1 MSSAPQATFPE
12 RALAEL
18 LPELEGTPSGGLR
31 VGGICLD
38 SRRVRAGDAFI
49 ALRGARH
56 DGGAYVEEAAR
67 RGARVVLF
75 AQDEAAA
82 PAAPAMP
89 AAIGVSRLGE
99 RVSEI
104 AGRFYGHPSESM
116 AVIGVTGTNGKTT
129 CTQLIAQAF
138 GLLGT
143 GFGVIGT
150 LGWGFPGR
158 LDATTHTTPDA
169 VSLQQMLARLRREG
183 AAGAAVEVSSHAL
196 KQGRVRAVRFETAI
210 FTNLTHDHL
219 DYHGS
224 LEDYAASKQ
233 SLFAFERLSHAV
245 VNSDDPFG
253 RRILAA
259 LPPGVDA
266 LSYGVADR
274 AARVR
279 AGEPVFS
286 ADGLAAEVETPWGR
300 GTLRTPLL
308 GRFNLYNALAA
319 LAALCLHG
327 VAFDDAL
334 GVLPRLSPVAGRMQ
348 RVTAASGPLVIV
360 DYAHTPDALE
370 QSLRALRQHC
380 TGRLWC
386 VFGCGGDRD
395 RAKRPLMGRI
405 AWEHADELLITSDN
419 PRGEDPAAIIAEIA
433 TGLPARGAACEP
445 DRAAAIRRAIAAAR
459 PGDCVLIAGKG
470 HEEYQEVNGVRTP
483 FSDAGIARA
492 ALAQWGVPR

>member
-1 MSSAPQATFPE
+1 MRDAPVAAFPA
-12 RALAEL
+12 RALAQL
-18 LPELEGTPSGGLR
+18 LPELAGTASGALR
-31 VGGICLD
+31 VGGLCLD
-38 SRRVRAGDAFI
+38 SRRVSAGDAFV

-56 DGGAYVEEAAR
+56 DGTAHVDEAAR
-67 RGARVVLF
+67 RGASVVLF
-75 AQDEAAA
+75 EEGVAGG
-82 PAAPAMP
+82 PAATAALP
-89 AAIGVSRLGE
+89 AIGVRRLGE

-104 AGRFYGHPSESM
+104 AGRFYGEPSQSM

-138 GLLGT
+138 ELLGT
-143 GFGVIGT
+143 RCGVIGT

-169 VSLQQMLARLRREG
+169 VSLQQMLAALRRDG

-210 FTNLTHDHL
+210 FTNLSHDHL

-224 LEDYAASKQ
+224 VEDYGASKQ
-233 SLFAFERLSHAV
+233 ALFAFERLLHAV

-253 RRILAA
+253 RRILDA
-259 LPPGVDA
+259 LPRGVDA
-266 LSYGVADR
+266 LGYGVAD
-274 AARVR
+274 ASARVR
-279 AGEPVFS
+279 ATEPVFS
-286 ADGLAAEVETPWGR
+286 AAGLVAQVVTPWGR

-319 LAALCLHG
+319 LSALCLHG
-327 VAFDDAL
+327 VSFEDAL
-334 GVLPRLSPVAGRMQ
+334 AVFPRLSPVAGRME
-348 RVTAASGPLVIV
+348 RVAAAAGPLVIV

-370 QSLRALRQHC
+370 QTLRALRQHC

-419 PRGEDPAAIIAEIA
+419 PRSEDPAAIIAEIA
-433 TGLPARGAACEP
+433 TGLPEHGAACEP
-445 DRAAAIRRAIAAAR
+445 DRAVAIRRAIAAAR

-470 HEEYQEVNGVRTP
+470 HEDYQEVNGVRTP
-483 FSDAGIARA
+483 FSDAGVARA
-492 ALAQWGVPR
+492 ALARWSAVS

>member
-1 MSSAPQATFPE
+1 MRDVQPPAFPA

-18 LPELEGTPSGGLR
+18 LPELAGTPGGALVVGGL
-31 VGGICLD
+31 CLD
-38 SRRVRAGDAFI
+38 SRRVSAGDAFI

-56 DGGAYVEEAAR
+56 DGADHVGEAAR
-67 RGARVVLF
+67 RGASVVLLEQEY
-75 AQDEAAA
+75 AAGVAAA
-82 PAAPAMP
+82 ATLAT
-89 AAIGVSRLGE
+89 IGVSRLGE

-104 AGRFYGHPSESM
+104 AGRFYGEPSASM

-138 GLLGT
+138 ELLGT
-143 GFGVIGT
+143 RYGVIGT

-158 LDATTHTTPDA
+158 LDVTAHTTPDA
-169 VSLQQMLARLRREG
+169 VSLQQMLARLRRDG
-183 AAGAAVEVSSHAL
+183 AAGAALEVSSHAL

-224 LEDYAASKQ
+224 FEDYGASKQ
-233 SLFAFERLSHAV
+233 MLFAFERLSHAV

-253 RRILAA
+253 RRILDA
-259 LPPGVDA
+259 LPRGVDA
-266 LSYGVADR
+266 LSYGVAD
-274 AARVR
+274 AGARVR
-279 AGEPVFS
+279 ACEPVFS
-286 ADGLAAEVETPWGR
+286 ADGLVAQVESPWGR

-308 GRFNLYNALAA
+308 GHFNLHNALAA
-319 LAALCLHG
+319 LSALCLHG

-334 GVLPRLSPVAGRMQ
+334 AVFPRLSPVAGRME
-348 RVTAASGPLVIV
+348 RIAAAAGPLVIV

-370 QSLRALRQHC
+370 QTLRALSPHC
-380 TGRLWC
+380 SGRLWC

-419 PRGEDPAAIIAEIA
+419 PRSEDPAAIIAEIA
-433 TGLPARGAACEP
+433 TGLPEHGAACEP

-470 HEEYQEVNGVRTP
+470 HEDYQEVNGVRTP

-492 ALAQWGVPR
+492 ALARWSAAS

>member
-1 MSSAPQATFPE
+1 MSNPRDPVFAE
-12 RALAEL
+12 RALEDL
-18 LPELEGTPSGGLR
+18 LPELAGTPSGALR
-31 VGGICLD
+31 VGGVCLD
-38 SRRVRAGDAFI
+38 SRRVSAGDAFI

-56 DGGAYVEEAAR
+56 DGAAYVDEAAR

-75 AQDEAAA
+75 EQGDALAGTTLE
-82 PAAPAMP
+82 
-89 AAIGVSRLGE
+89 AIGVSRLGE

-104 AGRFYGHPSESM
+104 AGRFYGTPSESM
-116 AVIGVTGTNGKTT
+116 ALIGVTGTNGKTT

-138 GLLGT
+138 ELLGIRC
-143 GFGVIGT
+143 GVVGT

-169 VSLQQMLARLRREG
+169 VSLQQMLAGLRAGG
-183 AAGAAVEVSSHAL
+183 ATVAALEVSSHAL
-196 KQGRVRAVRFETAI
+196 KQGRVRGLSFATAI

-224 LEDYAASKQ
+224 FEDYGASKQ
-233 SLFAFERLSHAV
+233 ILFASERLSSAV

-253 RRILAA
+253 RRLLDA
-259 LPPGVDA
+259 LPRGVDA
-266 LSYGVADR
+266 LSYGVAH
-274 AARVR
+274 AGARVR
-279 AGEPVFS
+279 AIDPVFS
-286 ADGLAAEVETPWGR
+286 AEGLAAQVVTPWGR
-300 GTLRTPLL
+300 GTLSAPLL
-308 GRFNLYNALAA
+308 GHFNLHNALAA
-319 LAALCLHG
+319 LSALCVHG

-334 GVLPRLSPVAGRMQ
+334 AVFPRLSPVAGRME
-348 RVTAASGPLVIV
+348 RVAAADGPLVIV

-370 QSLRALRQHC
+370 QTLRALRQHC
-380 TGRLWC
+380 PGRLWC

-419 PRGEDPAAIIAEIA
+419 PRSEDPQAIIAEIA
-433 TGLPARGAACEP
+433 TGLPEHGAAHEP
-445 DRAAAIRRAIAAAR
+445 DRAAAIRSAIAAAG

-470 HEEYQEVNGVRTP
+470 HEDYQEVSGVRTP

-492 ALAQWGVPR
+492 ALAAWSAAS

>member
-1 MSSAPQATFPE
+1 MSDARAPAFAE
-12 RALAEL
+12 RALEEL
-18 LPELEGTPSGGLR
+18 LPELAGAPVGALR
-31 VGGICLD
+31 VGGVCLD
-38 SRRVRAGDAFI
+38 SRQVRAGDAFI

-56 DGGAYVEEAAR
+56 DGAAYVDEATR

-75 AQDEAAA
+75 EQGGPDNLASTATLE
-82 PAAPAMP
+82 
-89 AAIGVSRLGE
+89 AIGISRLGE
-99 RVSEI
+99 RISDI
-104 AGRFYGHPSESM
+104 AGRFYGAPSESM

-138 GLLGT
+138 ELLGT
-143 GFGVIGT
+143 RCGVIGT

-158 LDATTHTTPDA
+158 LDATMHTTPDA
-169 VSLQQMLARLRREG
+169 ASLQQMLAGLYREG
-183 AAGAAVEVSSHAL
+183 AVGAAVEVSSHAL

-224 LEDYAASKQ
+224 FEDYGASKQ
-233 SLFAFERLSHAV
+233 MLFAFERLSHAV

-253 RRILAA
+253 RRILDA
-259 LPPGVDA
+259 LPRGVDA
-266 LSYGVADR
+266 LSYGVAD
-274 AARVR
+274 ASARVR
-279 AGEPVFS
+279 ASEPVFS
-286 ADGLAAEVETPWGR
+286 ADGLVAQVVSPWGR

-308 GRFNLYNALAA
+308 GHFNLHNALAA
-319 LAALCLHG
+319 LSALCLHG

-334 GVLPRLSPVAGRMQ
+334 AVFPRLSPVAGRME
-348 RVTAASGPLVIV
+348 RIAAAAGPLVIV

-370 QSLRALRQHC
+370 QTLRALRQHC

-419 PRGEDPAAIIAEIA
+419 PRSEDPAAIIAEIA
-433 TGLPARGAACEP
+433 TGLPQHGAACEP

-470 HEEYQEVNGVRTP
+470 HEDYQEVNGVRTP

-492 ALAQWGVPR
+492 ALARWSAAS